1 MESIEK
7 IPAQTHVSYISLYM
21 DFNSANFLY
30 FILKHDLLYALLV
43 NDHSLILDVFVT
55 DDR

>member
-1 MESIEK
+1 MASIEK
-7 IPAQTHVSYISLYM
+7 IPAQTHVSYISQYM

-30 FILKHDLLYALLV
+30 FIMKHLYAFLV
-43 NDHSLILDVFVT
+43 NDDSLILDVFVT